1 AGYPEELA
9 YFECVH
15 EVKLVADLLHHKG
28 VEGLRKHIS
37 NTAEFGAIKAR
48 EPMGNLLE
56 KRMQKILK
64 KIQNGSFAKDFLLEK
79 SLNYPR
85 LNTE

>member
-1 AGYPEELA
+1 
-9 YFECVH
+9 
-15 EVKLVADLLHHKG
+15 
-28 VEGLRKHIS
+28 
-37 NTAEFGAIKAR
+37 
-48 EPMGNLLE
+48 

-85 LNTE
+85 LNTERKALKETKIEQIGEILRAPFNHKK